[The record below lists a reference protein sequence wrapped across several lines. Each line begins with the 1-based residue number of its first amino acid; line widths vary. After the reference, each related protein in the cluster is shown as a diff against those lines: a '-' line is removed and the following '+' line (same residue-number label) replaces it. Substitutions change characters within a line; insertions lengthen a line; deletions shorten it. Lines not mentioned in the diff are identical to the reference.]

1 MKNMVILIKHEK
13 ESIINA
19 KNLVI
24 EVRKESKEL
33 LKLKNER
40 KLL

>member
-1 MKNMVILIKHEK
+1 MVTLIKFEK
-13 ESIINA
+13 ESIIES

-24 EVRKESKEL
+24 ELKKESKEM

-40 KLL
+40 KML